1 MTCWRHVCA
10 DADLA
15 FNVYKTHLEFHIL
28 KLLLTHLQT
37 DVHLVRASCCDLCA
51 PYKKKKSSV
60 VLFPAALLMFNQRL
74 LTSAAPKKK
83 KKRKLPYF
91 LIKWNEQQHSSG
103 SSFPLIVD
111 FQATIG
117 TQLSFRFWRKLSL
130 LTINETVF
138 WTAVVC
144 SHWTEFDTF
153 RVNYRLLI
161 DDYPRRRPVD
171 RILAAFALRQL
182 LVKLNWIHSVF
193 PTDAWQQLRV

>member
-1 MTCWRHVCA
+1 MLWFMRP
-10 DADLA
+10 L
-15 FNVYKTHLEFHIL
+15 
-28 KLLLTHLQT
+28 
-37 DVHLVRASCCDLCA
+37 
-51 PYKKKKSSV
+51 KKKKALWFFSLLLCSCSISDSS
-60 VLFPAALLMFNQRL
+60 PLLHQ
-74 LTSAAPKKK
+74 
-83 KKRKLPYF
+83 KKRKFPYF

-111 FQATIG
+111 FRATIG
-117 TQLSFRFWRKLSL
+117 TQLSFRFWLNLSL
-130 LTINETVF
+130 LTINETTF

-144 SHWTEFDTF
+144 SHWTKFDTF